1 MNTAFLKLLPKFM
14 SRVDI
19 DGIRFLPTN
28 KTERIKTYD
37 GKVIEGPV
45 FKLWNSKN
53 VPLSYNSLAD
63 LLTLELEELG
73 KIVSANI
80 GYNEIEKFIKI
91 DNLEKNQYYIPNN
104 LIERFKNCVDGVV
117 GKVKQNSYEVT
128 IHTEVRYIIDQD
140 FDFYWEDSESFRID
154 ISVEV
159 LSVFIENNITGTRE
173 KVEEKIEMQ
182 SYVYDIASSD
192 SYTYEAPIWQC
203 VPDIFTEYETFLN
216 TDWQYVSLT
225 IIPK

>member
-37 GKVIEGPV
+37 GKVVEGPV

-117 GKVKQNSYEVT
+117 GKVKLNSDENV
-128 IHTEVRYIIDQD
+128 IRGEVRYVIDED
-140 FDFYWEDSESFRID
+140 FDFYWESSESFRID

-159 LSVFIENNITGTRE
+159 LSVVVENNING
-173 KVEEKIEMQ
+173 KQVNVESKSEMKLFI
-182 SYVYDIASSD
+182 YDIASSD
-192 SYTYEAPIWQC
+192 AYHFERPIWQC
-203 VPDIFTEYETFLN
+203 VPDIFTEHETFLN

>member
-53 VPLSYNSLAD
+53 VPFSYNSLAD

-104 LIERFKNCVDGVV
+104 LIERFKYCVDGVV
-117 GKVKQNSYEVT
+117 GKVKQKSYEVT

-203 VPDIFTEYETFLN
+203 VPDIFTEHETFLN
-216 TDWQYVSLT
+216 TDWQYVT
-225 IIPK
+225 INIIPK

>member
-104 LIERFKNCVDGVV
+104 LIERFKYCVDGVV
-117 GKVKQNSYEVT
+117 GKVKQKSYEVT

>member
-37 GKVIEGPV
+37 GKIIKGPV

-53 VPLSYNSLAD
+53 VPFSYNSLAD

-104 LIERFKNCVDGVV
+104 LIERFKYCVDGVV
-117 GKVKQNSYEVT
+117 GKVKQKSYEVT

>member
-1 MNTAFLKLLPKFM
+1 MNQAFLKLLPKFM

-28 KTERIKTYD
+28 KTERVKIYD
-37 GKVIEGPV
+37 GKIVEAPV

-53 VPLSYNSLAD
+53 VPFSYNSLVD

-73 KIVSANI
+73 KIVSSDI
-80 GYNEIEKFIKI
+80 GYGQIEKF
-91 DNLEKNQYYIPNN
+91 
-104 LIERFKNCVDGVV
+104 V
-117 GKVKQNSYEVT
+117 
-128 IHTEVRYIIDQD
+128 
-140 FDFYWEDSESFRID
+140 
-154 ISVEV
+154 
-159 LSVFIENNITGTRE
+159 
-173 KVEEKIEMQ
+173 KIEMQ

-192 SYTYEAPIWQC
+192 SYTYEAPIWLC
-203 VPDIFTEYETFLN
+203 VSDVFTEYETFLN

>member
-19 DGIRFLPTN
+19 DGIKFLPTN

-104 LIERFKNCVDGVV
+104 LIERFKYCVDGVV
-117 GKVKQNSYEVT
+117 GKVKQKSYEVT
-128 IHTEVRYIIDQD
+128 IHTEVRYIIDGD

-203 VPDIFTEYETFLN
+203 VPDIFTEHETFLN
-216 TDWQYVSLT
+216 TDWQYVS
-225 IIPK
+225 INVIPK

>member
-53 VPLSYNSLAD
+53 VPFSYNSLAD

-104 LIERFKNCVDGVV
+104 LIERFKYCVDGVV
-117 GKVKQNSYEVT
+117 GKVKQKSYEVT

-182 SYVYDIASSD
+182 SYVYDIASSA

-203 VPDIFTEYETFLN
+203 VPDIFTEHETFLN
-216 TDWQYVSLT
+216 TDWQYVT
-225 IIPK
+225 INIIPK

>member
-37 GKVIEGPV
+37 GKVVEGPV

-104 LIERFKNCVDGVV
+104 LIERFKYCVDGVV
-117 GKVKQNSYEVT
+117 GKVKQKSYEVT

>member
-37 GKVIEGPV
+37 GKVVEGPV

-53 VPLSYNSLAD
+53 VPFSYNSLAD

-104 LIERFKNCVDGVV
+104 LIERFKYCVDGVV
-117 GKVKQNSYEVT
+117 GKVKQKSYEVT
-128 IHTEVRYIIDQD
+128 IHTEVRYIVDGD

-203 VPDIFTEYETFLN
+203 VPDIFTEHETFLN

>member
-104 LIERFKNCVDGVV
+104 LIERFKYCVDGVV
-117 GKVKQNSYEVT
+117 GKVKQKSYEVT

-203 VPDIFTEYETFLN
+203 VPDIFTEHETFLN

>member
-1 MNTAFLKLLPKFM
+1 MNQAFLKLLPKFM

-28 KTERIKTYD
+28 KTERVKNYD
-37 GKVIEGPV
+37 GKIIEGPV

-53 VPLSYNSLAD
+53 VPFSYNSLAD

-104 LIERFKNCVDGVV
+104 LIERFKYCVDGVV
-117 GKVKQNSYEVT
+117 GKVKQKSYEVT

>member
-1 MNTAFLKLLPKFM
+1 MNQAFLKLLPKFM

-28 KTERIKTYD
+28 KTERVKTYD

-53 VPLSYNSLAD
+53 VPFSYNSLAD

-104 LIERFKNCVDGVV
+104 LIERFKYCVDGVV
-117 GKVKQNSYEVT
+117 GKVKQKSYEVT
-128 IHTEVRYIIDQD
+128 IHTEVRYIIDGD

-159 LSVFIENNITGTRE
+159 LSVFIENNITGSRE
-173 KVEEKIEMQ
+173 KVEDKIEMQ

-216 TDWQYVSLT
+216 TDWQYVKIV

>member
-28 KTERIKTYD
+28 KTERVKTYD

-53 VPLSYNSLAD
+53 VPFSYNSLAD

-73 KIVSANI
+73 KIVSSDI
-80 GYNEIEKFIKI
+80 GYVQIEKFVKI

-104 LIERFKNCVDGVV
+104 LIEQFKNCVDGVV
-117 GKVKQNSYEVT
+117 GKVKQKSYEVT
-128 IHTEVRYIIDQD
+128 IHTEVRYIIDED
-140 FDFYWEDSESFRID
+140 FDFYWESSESFRID

-159 LSVFIENNITGTRE
+159 LSVVVENNITGTRE

-192 SYTYEAPIWQC
+192 SYTYEAPIWLC
-203 VPDIFTEYETFLN
+203 VADTFTEHETFLN
-216 TDWQYVSLT
+216 TDWQYVSIT

>member
-1 MNTAFLKLLPKFM
+1 MNIAFLKLLPKFM

-37 GKVIEGPV
+37 GKVIEGPA

-73 KIVSANI
+73 KIVSADI
-80 GYNEIEKFIKI
+80 GYGQIEKFVKI
-91 DNLEKNQYYIPNN
+91 ENFEKNQYYIPNN

-140 FDFYWEDSESFRID
+140 FDFYWEDSESFRIE

-159 LSVFIENNITGTRE
+159 LSVVIENNITGNRE
-173 KVEEKIEMQ
+173 KVEDKIEMQ

-192 SYTYEAPIWQC
+192 SYSYEAPIWLC
-203 VPDIFTEYETFLN
+203 VADTFTEHETFLN
-216 TDWQYVSLT
+216 TDWQYVNII

>member
-37 GKVIEGPV
+37 GKVVEGPV

-53 VPLSYNSLAD
+53 VPFSYNSLAD

-104 LIERFKNCVDGVV
+104 LIERFKYCVDGVV
-117 GKVKQNSYEVT
+117 GKVKQKSYEVT

>member
-1 MNTAFLKLLPKFM
+1 M

-37 GKVIEGPV
+37 GKVVEGPV

-104 LIERFKNCVDGVV
+104 LIERFKYCVDGVV
-117 GKVKQNSYEVT
+117 GKVKQKSYEVT

>member
-1 MNTAFLKLLPKFM
+1 MNQAFLKLLPKFM

-19 DGIRFLPTN
+19 DGLRFLPTN

-37 GKVIEGPV
+37 GKVVEGPV

-73 KIVSANI
+73 KIVSSDI
-80 GYNEIEKFIKI
+80 GYGQIEKFVKI
-91 DNLEKNQYYIPNN
+91 ENFEKNQYYIPNN

-117 GKVKQNSYEVT
+117 GKVKLNSDENV
-128 IHTEVRYIIDQD
+128 IRGEVRYVIDED
-140 FDFYWEDSESFRID
+140 FDFYWESSESFRID

>member
-1 MNTAFLKLLPKFM
+1 MNQAFLKLLPKFM

-104 LIERFKNCVDGVV
+104 LIERFKYCVDGVV
-117 GKVKQNSYEVT
+117 GKVKQKSYEVT

>member
-1 MNTAFLKLLPKFM
+1 MNQAFLKLLPKFM

-53 VPLSYNSLAD
+53 VPFSYNSLAD

-104 LIERFKNCVDGVV
+104 LIERFKYCVDGVV
-117 GKVKQNSYEVT
+117 GKVKQKSYEVT

-203 VPDIFTEYETFLN
+203 VPDIFTEHETFLN
-216 TDWQYVSLT
+216 TDWQYVT
-225 IIPK
+225 INIIPK

>member
-1 MNTAFLKLLPKFM
+1 MNQAFLKLLPKFM

-53 VPLSYNSLAD
+53 VPFSYNSLAD

-104 LIERFKNCVDGVV
+104 LIERFKYCVDGVV
-117 GKVKQNSYEVT
+117 GKVKQKSYEVT

>member
-1 MNTAFLKLLPKFM
+1 MNQAFLKLLPKFM

-37 GKVIEGPV
+37 GKVVEGPV

-104 LIERFKNCVDGVV
+104 LIERFKYCVDGVV
-117 GKVKQNSYEVT
+117 GKVKQKSYEVT

-203 VPDIFTEYETFLN
+203 VPDIFTEHETFLN

>member
-1 MNTAFLKLLPKFM
+1 MNQAFLKLLPKFM

-28 KTERIKTYD
+28 KTERVKIYD
-37 GKVIEGPV
+37 GKIIEAPV

-53 VPLSYNSLAD
+53 VPFSYNSLVD

-73 KIVSANI
+73 KIVSSDI
-80 GYNEIEKFIKI
+80 GYGQIEKFVKI

-159 LSVFIENNITGTRE
+159 LSVFIENNITGSRE
-173 KVEEKIEMQ
+173 KVEDKIEMQ

-192 SYTYEAPIWQC
+192 SYTYEAPIWLC
-203 VPDIFTEYETFLN
+203 VSDVFTEYETFLN

>member
-37 GKVIEGPV
+37 GKVVEGPV

-53 VPLSYNSLAD
+53 VPFSYNSLAD

-104 LIERFKNCVDGVV
+104 LIERFKYCVDGVV
-117 GKVKQNSYEVT
+117 GKVKQKSYEVT

-203 VPDIFTEYETFLN
+203 VPDIFTEHETFLN

>member
-28 KTERIKTYD
+28 KTERIKNYD
-37 GKVIEGPV
+37 GKIIEGPV

-53 VPLSYNSLAD
+53 VPFSYNSLAD

-104 LIERFKNCVDGVV
+104 LIERFKYCVDGVV
-117 GKVKQNSYEVT
+117 GKVKQKSYEVT

>member
-1 MNTAFLKLLPKFM
+1 MNQAFLKLLPKFM

-37 GKVIEGPV
+37 GKVVEGPV

-53 VPLSYNSLAD
+53 VPFSYNSLAD

-104 LIERFKNCVDGVV
+104 LIERFKYCVDGVV
-117 GKVKQNSYEVT
+117 GKVKQKSYEVT

>member
-104 LIERFKNCVDGVV
+104 LIERFKYCVDGVV
-117 GKVKQNSYEVT
+117 GKVKQKSYEVT

-140 FDFYWEDSESFRID
+140 FDFYCEDSESFRID

-159 LSVFIENNITGTRE
+159 LSVFIENNA
-173 KVEEKIEMQ
+173 
-182 SYVYDIASSD
+182 DSD
-192 SYTYEAPIWQC
+192 
-203 VPDIFTEYETFLN
+203 PDITAQTKSRKKIM
-216 TDWQYVSLT
+216 T
-225 IIPK
+225 K

>member
-53 VPLSYNSLAD
+53 VPFSYNSLAD
-63 LLTLELEELG
+63 LLTSELEELG
-73 KIVSANI
+73 KIVSSDI
-80 GYNEIEKFIKI
+80 GYGQIEKFVKI
-91 DNLEKNQYYIPNN
+91 ENLEKNQYYIPNN
-104 LIERFKNCVDGVV
+104 LIEQFKNCVDGIV
-117 GKVKQNSYEVT
+117 GKVKQYSNQVT
-128 IHTEVRYIIDQD
+128 IHGEVRYFIDED
-140 FDFYWEDSESFRID
+140 FDFYWESSESFRID

-159 LSVFIENNITGTRE
+159 LSVVIENNINGNRE
-173 KVEEKIEMQ
+173 NVEDETEMK
-182 SYVYDIASSD
+182 SYIYDIASSD
-192 SYTYEAPIWQC
+192 SYHFEAPIWGC
-203 VPDIFTEYETFLN
+203 VSDIFNEHETFLN
-216 TDWQYVSLT
+216 TDWQYVNVN

>member
-104 LIERFKNCVDGVV
+104 LIERFKYCVDGVV
-117 GKVKQNSYEVT
+117 GKVKQKSYEVT

-192 SYTYEAPIWQC
+192 SYTYEAPIWLC
-203 VPDIFTEYETFLN
+203 VSDVFTEYETFLN

>member
-73 KIVSANI
+73 KIVSSDI
-80 GYNEIEKFIKI
+80 GYVQIEKFVKI

-104 LIERFKNCVDGVV
+104 LIERFKNCVDGVI
-117 GKVKQNSYEVT
+117 GKVKQKSYEVT
-128 IHTEVRYIIDQD
+128 IHTEVRYIIDED
-140 FDFYWEDSESFRID
+140 FDFYWESSESFRID

-159 LSVFIENNITGTRE
+159 LSVVVENNITGTRE

-192 SYTYEAPIWQC
+192 SYTYEAPIWLC
-203 VPDIFTEYETFLN
+203 VADTFTEHETFLN
-216 TDWQYVSLT
+216 TDWQYVSIT

>member
-104 LIERFKNCVDGVV
+104 LIERFKYCVDGVV
-117 GKVKQNSYEVT
+117 GKVKQKSYEVT

-192 SYTYEAPIWQC
+192 SYTYEAPIW
-203 VPDIFTEYETFLN
+203 
-216 TDWQYVSLT
+216 
-225 IIPK
+225 

>member
-1 MNTAFLKLLPKFM
+1 MNQAFLKLLPKFM

-104 LIERFKNCVDGVV
+104 LIERFKYCVDGVV
-117 GKVKQNSYEVT
+117 GKVKQKSYEVT
-128 IHTEVRYIIDQD
+128 IHTEVRYIIDGD

>member
-1 MNTAFLKLLPKFM
+1 IKMSQAFLKLLPKFM
-14 SRVDI
+14 TRVDI

-53 VPLSYNSLAD
+53 VPFSYNSLAD
-63 LLTLELEELG
+63 FLSLELEELG

-80 GYNEIEKFIKI
+80 GYNEIIKFIKI

-117 GKVKQNSYEVT
+117 GKVKHNSYEVT

-173 KVEEKIEMQ
+173 KVEDKIEMQ

-203 VPDIFTEYETFLN
+203 VTDIFT
-216 TDWQYVSLT
+216 
-225 IIPK
+225 

>member
-104 LIERFKNCVDGVV
+104 LIERFKYCVDGVV
-117 GKVKQNSYEVT
+117 GKVKQKSYEVT

-173 KVEEKIEMQ
+173 KVEGKSEMKLFI
-182 SYVYDIASSD
+182 YDIASSD
-192 SYTYEAPIWQC
+192 AYHFERPIWQC
-203 VPDIFTEYETFLN
+203 VPDIFTEHETFLN
-216 TDWQYVSLT
+216 TDWQYVS
-225 IIPK
+225 INVIPK

>member
-1 MNTAFLKLLPKFM
+1 MNQAFLKLLPKFM

-140 FDFYWEDSESFRID
+140 FYFYWEDSESFRID

-192 SYTYEAPIWQC
+192 PYTYEAPIWQC

>member
-37 GKVIEGPV
+37 GKVVEGPV

-53 VPLSYNSLAD
+53 VPFSYNSLAD

-104 LIERFKNCVDGVV
+104 LIERFKYCVDGVV
-117 GKVKQNSYEVT
+117 GKVKQKSYEVT

-159 LSVFIENNITGTRE
+159 LSVFIENNITGSRE

>member
-1 MNTAFLKLLPKFM
+1 MNQAFLKLLPKFM

-117 GKVKQNSYEVT
+117 GKVKLNSDENV
-128 IHTEVRYIIDQD
+128 IRGEVRYVIDED